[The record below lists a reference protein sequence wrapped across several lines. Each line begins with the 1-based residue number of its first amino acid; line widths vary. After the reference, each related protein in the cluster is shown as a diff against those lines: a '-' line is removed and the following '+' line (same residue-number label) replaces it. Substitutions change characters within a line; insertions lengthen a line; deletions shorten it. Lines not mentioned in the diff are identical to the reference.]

1 MEVDGIL
8 SMETRRIE
16 AGIMDNI
23 TDFDIT
29 MNPFDAGLGA
39 LVDLD
44 KPDFIGKD
52 ALVKISQSQK
62 GKKIFGIT
70 CDDSFKYKAKL
81 FDQSQKEIG
90 YLSAS
95 VFSPTLKTNI
105 AYARFYE
112 AGHWLDQEGITVEN
126 TDGGKS
132 SCSIVDLP
140 FYDKEKAIPR
150 GKDTSIP
157 ERV

>member
-1 MEVDGIL
+1 
-8 SMETRRIE
+8 
-16 AGIMDNI
+16 MDNI

-44 KPDFIGKD
+44 KRDFIGKK

-70 CDDSFKYKAKL
+70 CDDSVKYKAKL
-81 FDQSQKEIG
+81 FDQSQKEVG

-132 SCSIVDLP
+132 PCSVVDLP